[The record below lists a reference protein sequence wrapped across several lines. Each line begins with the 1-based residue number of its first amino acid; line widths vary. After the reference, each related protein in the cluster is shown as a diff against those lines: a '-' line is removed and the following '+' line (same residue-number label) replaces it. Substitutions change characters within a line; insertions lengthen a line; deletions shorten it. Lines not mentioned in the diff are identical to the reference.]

1 MKKRA
6 TYIDIEQACNSLYVT
21 TEELMTILGGVSKGK
36 ADDFRMKLEEKLDN
50 EKIKALAEEDETKRN
65 KLLAHCF
72 LDYVRREANKMRKA
86 INIEKKG
93 EIDYEVKTVS

>member
-1 MKKRA
+1 MGLDGHIKDTKPHKLPIRR
-6 TYIDIEQACNSLYVT
+6 V
-21 TEELMTILGGVSKGK
+21 
-36 ADDFRMKLEEKLDN
+36 LEE
-50 EKIKALAEEDETKRN
+50 
-65 KLLAHCF
+65 AHID

>member
-50 EKIKALAEEDETKRN
+50 EKIKAC
-65 KLLAHCF
+65 LLYTSRC
-72 LDYVRREANKMRKA
+72 V
-86 INIEKKG
+86 
-93 EIDYEVKTVS
+93 